1 MPAPGILKKY
11 RHRLP
16 VVAAAALIALF
27 ALYLAWQINEWIQL
41 QRAPVTGQQGQAA
54 TVATAPDMR
63 RMEALFGPP
72 PAVAT
77 NSAPSQQ
84 LGLTLLGSFVHRDP
98 QRSTAIIQREGSPP
112 QLFQAGAEVASGI
125 RLQQV
130 YPDRVEV
137 LRDGQL
143 ESLTFPRVRT
153 STYVPEPIPEPEYPD
168 YGAEQPGVTQEPQE
182 PDAAQLQQ
190 QMEALRQQ
198 MEETVNQADNSP
210 PDEQTMENN

>member
-11 RHRLP
+11 RHRIPL
-16 VVAAAALIALF
+16 VAAAALIAVF
-27 ALYLAWQINEWIQL
+27 ALYLAWQINDWIQL
-41 QRAPVTGQQGQAA
+41 QRTPVTGQPDQASM
-54 TVATAPDMR
+54 VANEPDMR
-63 RMEALFGPP
+63 RMEALFGAP

-77 NSAPSQQ
+77 SSASSGQ

-112 QLFQAGAEVASGI
+112 QLFQAGSELASGI

-153 STYVPEPIPEPEYPD
+153 STYVPEPTPEPEYGGEQFG
-168 YGAEQPGVTQEPQE
+168 GAQE
-182 PDAAQLQQ
+182 PDAVLLQQ

-198 MEETVNQADNSP
+198 MEDTMNQPDSP